1 MASVRKQRASSHEH
15 TNESVSTRKKAT
27 KLEKKQKRIVM
38 GEIDYTFLVIV
49 ILIVAAGLV
58 VLLSASAP
66 AGLAQESGNSYSF
79 FIKQASCAAL
89 GFIGMWFVSRIN
101 YERYKSFL
109 PLAMGICILLL
120 ILVLIP
126 GLGRRI
132 NGSRRWLNTPIIP
145 VQPSEFVKPI
155 IAMFFALMIEKGNL
169 NLKTFGGNF
178 PFVCVIGVV
187 VGLMLCETHL
197 SGAIVIA
204 GIALVVMIAGGTPV
218 KPMLLAGAII
228 APLGIFLVSFN
239 EVRWER
245 ITGFLDPF
253 ADMQDTTYQ
262 ISQALYAIGSGRIFG
277 LGLGQ
282 SVQKYTYLPEPY
294 NDFIFA
300 IICEELGLVGAVV
313 VMALFL
319 MLIFRGIRIAMNA
332 PDVFSTLTAIGIVA
346 QIAIQ
351 TILNIAVATSSV
363 PNTGVAL
370 PFFSY
375 GGTSILTLLIEMGV
389 LLNISRCSK
398 KIG

>member
-1 MASVRKQRASSHEH
+1 MASVRKQSTASRSS
-15 TNESVSTRKKAT
+15 ESVLAK
-27 KLEKKQKRIVM
+27 KLERKQKRIVM

-66 AGLAQESGNSYSF
+66 AGLAQEGGNSYSF
-79 FIKQASCAAL
+79 FIKQAACAAL
-89 GFIGMWFVSRIN
+89 GFVGMWFVSRIN

-169 NLKTFGGNF
+169 NLKTLGGNF
-178 PFVCVIGVV
+178 PFICVIGVV

-228 APLGIFLVSFN
+228 FPLGIFLVSFN

-389 LLNISRCSK
+389 LLNISRRSK

>member
-1 MASVRKQRASSHEH
+1 MAADRNRISTSSKPTKDNSSAEKY
-15 TNESVSTRKKAT
+15 TKK
-27 KLEKKQKRIVM
+27 LQQKQKRIVA

-66 AGLAQESGNSYSF
+66 AGLAQEGGNSYSF
-79 FIKQASCAAL
+79 FIKQAVCATL
-89 GFIGMWFVSRIN
+89 GFVGMWFVSRIN
-101 YERYKSFL
+101 YERYKAYIPF
-109 PLAMGICILLL
+109 AMAVCVLLL

-126 GLGRRI
+126 GLGRKI

-169 NLKTFGGNF
+169 NLKTFGGNL
-178 PFVCVIGVV
+178 PFLCIIGVV

-204 GIALVVMIAGGTPV
+204 GIALVVMIAGGTPI
-218 KPMLLAGAII
+218 KPMLIALCVI
-228 APLGIFLVSFN
+228 APVGIFLVSFN

-300 IICEELGLVGAVV
+300 IICEELGLVGAVII
-313 VMALFL
+313 MGLFVL
-319 MLIFRGIRIAMNA
+319 LIFRGVRIAMNA
-332 PDVFSTLTAIGIVA
+332 PDVYSTLTAIGIVS

-389 LLNISRCSK
+389 LLNISRRSK
-398 KIG
+398 NAL

>member
-1 MASVRKQRASSHEH
+1 MASVRKQPTVSNKRAS
-15 TNESVSTRKKAT
+15 
-27 KLEKKQKRIVM
+27 KLERRQKRIVM
-38 GEIDYTFLVIV
+38 GEIDYTFLVTV

-79 FIKQASCAAL
+79 FIKQAACAAL
-89 GFIGMWFVSRIN
+89 GFVGMWFVSRIN
-101 YERYKSFL
+101 YERYKSFI

-120 ILVLIP
+120 ILVLVP
-126 GLGRRI
+126 GLGRKI

-169 NLKTFGGNF
+169 NLKTLSGNV
-178 PFVCVIGVV
+178 PFICVIGVV

-228 APLGIFLVSFN
+228 LPLGIFLVSFN

-245 ITGFLDPF
+245 ITGFMDPF

-319 MLIFRGIRIAMNA
+319 VLIFRGIRIAMNA

-351 TILNIAVATSSV
+351 TILNIAVATSTV

-389 LLNISRCSK
+389 LLNISRRSK
-398 KIG
+398 KVQ

>member
-1 MASVRKQRASSHEH
+1 MAPRSKR
-15 TNESVSTRKKAT
+15 TSTS
-27 KLEKKQKRIVM
+27 EKKQHIKVVNTQTNTKSKKQQKRIVT

-66 AGLAQESGNSYSF
+66 AGLAQENGNSYSF
-79 FIKQASCAAL
+79 FIKQSVCAAL
-89 GFIGMWFVSRIN
+89 GFVGMWFVSRIN
-101 YERYKSFL
+101 YESYKHLL
-109 PLAMGICILLL
+109 PMAMGICVILL
-120 ILVLIP
+120 ILVLFP
-126 GLGRRI
+126 GLGLKL
-132 NGSRRWLNTPIIP
+132 NGSRRWLNTPIVPI
-145 VQPSEFVKPI
+145 QPSEFVKPI

-169 NLKTFGGNF
+169 DLKTLNGNL
-178 PFVCVIGVV
+178 PFIVVVGIV

-204 GIALVVMIAGGTPV
+204 GIALVVMIAGGTPI
-218 KPMLLAGAII
+218 KPLLVAGAIVL
-228 APLGIFLVSFN
+228 PVGIFLVSFD

-245 ITGFLDPF
+245 IMGFLDPF

-262 ISQALYAIGSGRIFG
+262 ISQAIYAIGSGRIFG

-300 IICEELGLVGAVV
+300 IICEELGLIGAVI
-313 VMALFL
+313 VMGLFL
-319 MLIFRGIRIAMNA
+319 MLILRGVRIALNA
-332 PDVFSTLTAIGIVA
+332 PDVFSTLTAIGIVS
-346 QIAIQ
+346 QLAIQ
-351 TILNIAVATSSV
+351 TVLNIAVATSSV

-375 GGTSILTLLIEMGV
+375 GGTSILTLLIEMGI
-389 LLNISRCSK
+389 LLNMSRRSK
-398 KIG
+398 NIQ